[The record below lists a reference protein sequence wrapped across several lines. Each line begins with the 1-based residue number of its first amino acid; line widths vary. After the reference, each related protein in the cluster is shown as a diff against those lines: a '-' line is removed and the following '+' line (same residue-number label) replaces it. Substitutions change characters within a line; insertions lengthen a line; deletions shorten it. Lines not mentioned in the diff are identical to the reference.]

1 MRGTAVLVVE
11 VVGVFPDVKGEDGF
25 KALGDGVGGAGLL
38 GDGERAVRRCR
49 EPYPAGAEEPG
60 ALGDEVVLEGVE
72 GAPLLQDL
80 REEMPGRAGHDRFL
94 RFARN
99 DRGSAIPGNG
109 LELREVQIVVQYLA
123 GVVENG
129 PVGLAYDILQR
140 HALELRPGNQPVQ
153 VVDIALQML
162 AVVETDRP
170 GADYWLQRILRIR
183 KFNQ

>member
-1 MRGTAVLVVE
+1 MRGAAVLVVE
-11 VVGVFPDVKGEDGF
+11 VVGVLPYVEGEDGL
-25 KALGDGVGGAGLL
+25 KALSEGVGGAGLL
-38 GDGERAVRRCR
+38 GDGERAVRRSR

-72 GAPLLQDL
+72 GAPLLQEL
-80 REEMPGRAGHDRFL
+80 REEMPGRAGHDR
-94 RFARN
+94 
-99 DRGSAIPGNG
+99 GSLGHDGGSPGRA
-109 LELREVQIVVQYLA
+109 ELREIQIVVQYLSS
-123 GVVENG
+123 VVEYG
-129 PVGLAYDILQR
+129 SVGLAYDILQR

-170 GADYWLQRILRIR
+170 GADHRLQRILRVR